1 MNFLKRLKLKTNLP
15 LAQVALERGAS
26 SIEFALILP
35 LLSLIIFA
43 IFQFGLL
50 YNNYLAISH
59 AAREGVRQAAVGNF
73 NEQAVKT
80 DAYPVTAADV
90 VLEYPE
96 GVGHGLPVAVTV
108 KANYRLDLPFFG
120 VKNIVLSSKAIMRQE
135 I

>member
-1 MNFLKRLKLKTNLP
+1 MRFNQQLKSKSSLS
-15 LAQVALERGAS
+15 LAMVTSEGTS
-26 SIEFALILP
+26 SIEFALIMP
-35 LLSLIIFA
+35 LLSLLIFA

-73 NEQAVKT
+73 NEQAVKA
-80 DAYPVTAADV
+80 DAYPATAAV

-108 KANYRLDLPFFG
+108 KTNYQLNLPFFG
-120 VKNIVLSSKAIMRQE
+120 VKEVVLSSRAVMRQE